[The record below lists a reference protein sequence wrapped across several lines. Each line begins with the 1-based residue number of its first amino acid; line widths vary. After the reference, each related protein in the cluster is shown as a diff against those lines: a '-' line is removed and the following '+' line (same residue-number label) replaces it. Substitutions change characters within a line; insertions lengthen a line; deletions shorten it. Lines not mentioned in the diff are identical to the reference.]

1 MIEIGILHAT
11 LPAYMKQAP
20 DEEAKHL
27 NVVCADNRLAAF
39 IAQARIRRPRVLVV
53 DLLLLGD
60 DPAGALAALERE
72 VQPELVLVVYAFARW
87 ESLEALRGPG
97 RQIMRAPLSVRM
109 MRASLVSLIVRSLTN
124 VAPPPAEGALPTT
137 PPAARRFDDLQLA
150 ALQEMRSAVKC
161 ECPNQV
167 ADLVLSLGAFEQYS
181 QACANR
187 NAEDAKVHA
196 MLARV
201 TGHARAL
208 MELALADL
216 CAFERID
223 VARLARL
230 TGSLSRAAAR

>member
-20 DEEAKHL
+20 GEDSRHL
-27 NVVCADNRLAAF
+27 SVVCADNRLASFAS
-39 IAQARIRRPRVLVV
+39 QARVRRPRVLVL
-53 DLLLLGD
+53 DLLLLGE
-60 DPAGALAALERE
+60 DPAAAIATLERE

-87 ESLEALRGPG
+87 ESLEALRAPG

-109 MRASLVSLIVRSLTN
+109 MRASLVSLIVKSLTN
-124 VAPPPAEGALPTT
+124 VAAPPPEGALPTT
-137 PPAARRFDDLQLA
+137 PPAPRRFDDFQLV

-167 ADLVLSLGAFEQYS
+167 ADLVLSLAAFEQYS

-187 NAEDAKVHA
+187 NEQDAKVHA

-201 TGHARAL
+201 TGHARSL
-208 MELALADL
+208 MERALADL

-223 VARLARL
+223 VAKLARR
-230 TGSLSRAAAR
+230 TG